1 MLHNITVKNVS
12 DNALSKARVAELSR
26 NMAKLQ
32 NLTAKQLQ
40 SCMACELM
48 LLIQYSQLYQ

>member
-48 LLIQYSQLYQ
+48 LLIQYSQ